1 MPVKITLNHKD
12 ITSNKN
18 PRSLYMMIPR
28 LNYLTICLEKIKA
41 FFDEYVPADLAES
54 PEAFSDMWM
63 EFDRQPLKWDQP
75 IGVQFD
81 AHVGL
86 GNDRQTKAQ

>member
-1 MPVKITLNHKD
+1 
-12 ITSNKN
+12 
-18 PRSLYMMIPR
+18 MMIPR